1 MLDLSR
7 IRESVQYEGG
17 VSRRLFLAYG
27 AALAATPLLGAQ
39 ASGRTLKR
47 AAFDADPFTLGVAS
61 GDPAHDGFVI
71 WTRLAPRPTEGGGMP
86 RETVEVRWELA
97 EDDAM
102 KRVVQSG
109 TAVATPQ
116 LAHSVHVE
124 LAGLKPDRWYWYRFR
139 AGDAESPV
147 GRARTTPEP
156 AVLPERF
163 RFAFASCQ
171 HYEQGL
177 FTAYEPMAAEDLD
190 LVVHL
195 GDYIYEGPAQEKRVR
210 KHVGGKLTTLE
221 DYRNRHAQYRSDPL
235 LSGMHARCPWVVTW
249 DDHDFE
255 NNYASGISE
264 RQGVDPAEFLEQRAN
279 AYQAYYEMMPLRPRS
294 LPRGPDMK
302 LYRTVSFGRLATF
315 QVLDTRQYRTDQP
328 NGDNS
333 SDLNY
338 HAMNPQH
345 SLLGAKQASWLKRA
359 LLRSTAEWNVLAQ
372 QVMMGMA
379 DVDTGDAK
387 RYSMDQWC
395 SAAYERMKLVEFMEE
410 RKIPNP
416 VVLTGDIHS
425 NWVNELR
432 VDDRRA
438 ELPVVATEFVG
449 TSLSSS
455 GNGSKVYKGLDQ
467 LLAQNPCVKF
477 HNRQRGYVSCT
488 VTPQDWRSDYRV
500 VEEVTKPGGKT
511 STLAS
516 FVVES
521 GRPSVV
527 RAES

>member
-1 MLDLSR
+1 
-7 IRESVQYEGG
+7 
-17 VSRRLFLAYG
+17 
-27 AALAATPLLGAQ
+27 
-39 ASGRTLKR
+39 
-47 AAFDADPFTLGVAS
+47 
-61 GDPAHDGFVI
+61 
-71 WTRLAPRPTEGGGMP
+71 
-86 RETVEVRWELA
+86 
-97 EDDAM
+97 
-102 KRVVQSG
+102 
-109 TAVATPQ
+109 
-116 LAHSVHVE
+116 
-124 LAGLKPDRWYWYRFR
+124 
-139 AGDAESPV
+139 
-147 GRARTTPEP
+147 
-156 AVLPERF
+156 
-163 RFAFASCQ
+163 
-171 HYEQGL
+171 
-177 FTAYEPMAAEDLD
+177 
-190 LVVHL
+190 VHL

-333 SDLNY
+333 SDLND